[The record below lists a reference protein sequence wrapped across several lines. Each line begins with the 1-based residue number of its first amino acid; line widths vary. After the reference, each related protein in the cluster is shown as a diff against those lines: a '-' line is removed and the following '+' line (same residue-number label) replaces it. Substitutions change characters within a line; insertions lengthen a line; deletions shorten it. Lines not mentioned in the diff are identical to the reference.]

1 MAMMKIEKPRL
12 NFWQIWN
19 MNVGFFG
26 IQFSFGLQQTAVS
39 PIFSFLGA
47 HHDELPLLNLAG
59 PVTGLLIQPIIG
71 AISDKTWSPKWGGR
85 RKPFFLIGAI
95 LASLCLFAFPFSPE
109 LWFAVGL
116 LWILDAGN
124 NTAMEPYRAFVGDK
138 LPDEQL
144 TYGYQMQSLFVGAG
158 ITLAN
163 LSLFAFQHWFSIPAD
178 ETAGLC
184 STATENVSSIPTW
197 VYYSFFLGALAS
209 IGTVMWSVWKT
220 PEIPPV
226 AEELEEIRK
235 HNEGTPAPIIQI
247 LSVLFVIFSVPL
259 LLGYLVASALPQ
271 LWDNINLWVIIVL
284 VFAFL
289 WLFMLYRIIK
299 NNPDNRTIKKLGD
312 TLDPLLEAAEA
323 IGKMPGF
330 LWKLA
335 AVYLFQWYA
344 LFVYW
349 QFLPPMLRTSL
360 FGISNED
367 NEKFES
373 IMAACKAGAEI
384 SADDMS
390 FAQNVQSLAEQ
401 ALGHAGLMNGTY
413 NFITM
418 IVALALVPMAAKIGS
433 KLVYVVCL
441 LLTAVAMLSMPFI
454 ANKWM
459 LLIPMVLFGIG
470 WAAMMGIPYAM
481 VSKVIPE
488 ERRGVYMG
496 IVNMMIVIP
505 MLIQTVSF
513 GPIIKNVL
521 DNDATQAIIFGGIFF
536 MIAGVLA
543 MRLNLPKDKLD
554 SALDTGGS
562 ST

>member
-1 MAMMKIEKPRL
+1 MTKLVKPRL

-138 LPDEQL
+138 LPDDQL

-163 LSLFAFQHWFSIPAD
+163 LSLFAFQHWFSTPVEGGGLFSGAE
-178 ETAGLC
+178 ET
-184 STATENVSSIPTW
+184 VSAIPTW

-209 IGTVMWSVWKT
+209 IGTVLWSVWKT
-220 PEIPPV
+220 PEIPPSE
-226 AEELEEIRK
+226 EELKEIQE
-235 HNEGTPAPIIQI
+235 HNADTPSPMVQI
-247 LSVLFVIFSVPL
+247 LSVLLVIFSVPL
-259 LLGYLVASALPQ
+259 LLGYVTTEFYQPLKENVNLLV
-271 LWDNINLWVIIVL
+271 IVIL
-284 VFAFL
+284 VYAFV
-289 WLFMLYRIIK
+289 WLFVLYK
-299 NNPDNRTIKKLGD
+299 LIKKNKSNKTLQRLGA

-323 IGKMPGF
+323 IGVMPGF

-344 LFVYW
+344 LFIYW

-360 FGISNED
+360 YGISNED
-367 NEKFES
+367 NDRFNGIMES
-373 IMAACKAGAEI
+373 FKAGNEI
-384 SADDMS
+384 SSVDQS
-390 FAQNVQSLAEQ
+390 FAENIQALAEQ

-413 NFITM
+413 NFVTM
-418 IVALALVPMAAKIGS
+418 LVALALVPLASKIGS

-441 LLTAVAMLSMPFI
+441 FLSAIAMLSMPFI
-454 ANKWM
+454 TDKW
-459 LLIPMVLFGIG
+459 LLLAPMILFGIG

-513 GPIIKNVL
+513 GPIIKNYL
-521 DNDATQAIIFGGIFF
+521 DNDATNAILF
-536 MIAGVLA
+536 AGVFFSIAAILA
-543 MRLNLPKDKLD
+543 LRLNLPKDQQ
-554 SALDTGGS
+554 SAQ
-562 ST
+562 

>member
-1 MAMMKIEKPRL
+1 MAKLVKPRL

-138 LPDEQL
+138 LPDDQL

-163 LSLFAFQHWFSIPAD
+163 LSLFAFQHWFSTPVEGGGLFSGAE
-178 ETAGLC
+178 ET
-184 STATENVSSIPTW
+184 VSAIPTW

-209 IGTVMWSVWKT
+209 IGTVLWSVWKT
-220 PEIPPV
+220 PEIPPSE
-226 AEELEEIRK
+226 EELKEIQE
-235 HNEGTPAPIIQI
+235 HNADTPSPMVQI
-247 LSVLFVIFSVPL
+247 LSVLLVIFSVPL
-259 LLGYLVASALPQ
+259 LLGYVTTEFYQPLKENVNLLV
-271 LWDNINLWVIIVL
+271 IVIL
-284 VFAFL
+284 VYAFV
-289 WLFMLYRIIK
+289 WLFVLYKLIK
-299 NNPDNRTIKKLGD
+299 NNKSNKTLQRLGA

-323 IGKMPGF
+323 IGVMPGF

-344 LFVYW
+344 LFIYW

-360 FGISNED
+360 YGISNED
-367 NEKFES
+367 NDRFNGIMES
-373 IMAACKAGAEI
+373 FKAGNEI
-384 SADDMS
+384 SSVDQS
-390 FAQNVQSLAEQ
+390 FAENIQALAEQ

-413 NFITM
+413 NFVTM
-418 IVALALVPMAAKIGS
+418 LVALALVPLASKIGS

-441 LLTAVAMLSMPFI
+441 FLSAIAMLSMPFI
-454 ANKWM
+454 TDKW
-459 LLIPMVLFGIG
+459 LLLVPMVLLGVG

-513 GPIIKNVL
+513 GPIIKNYL
-521 DNDATQAIIFGGIFF
+521 DNDATNAILF
-536 MIAGVLA
+536 AGVFFSIAAILA
-543 MRLNLPKDKLD
+543 LRLNLPKEQQ
-554 SALDTGGS
+554 T
-562 ST
+562 TQ